1 MTLRYNKLRDVT
13 GALLEEICHDDAN
26 ELILQSVVNNNRV
39 LSTTNT
45 NDEARFVLVQ
55 KASGLWIRKHF
66 LTSGCLTPT
75 LHDTNLEVSN
85 SALQ

>member
-13 GALLEEICHDDAN
+13 GALLEEICHDDAI

-45 NDEARFVLVQ
+45 NDEARF
-55 KASGLWIRKHF
+55 
-66 LTSGCLTPT
+66 
-75 LHDTNLEVSN
+75 DVSAK
-85 SALQ
+85 SFWFVD